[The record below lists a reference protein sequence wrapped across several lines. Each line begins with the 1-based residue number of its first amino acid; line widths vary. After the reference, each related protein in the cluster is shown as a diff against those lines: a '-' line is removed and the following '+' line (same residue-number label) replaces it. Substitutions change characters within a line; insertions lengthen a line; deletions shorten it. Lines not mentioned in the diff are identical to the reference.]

1 MEKIEGITMERSKT
15 FIQHLYKEKEIHK
28 EHRHRHVIHKLFLT
42 SSFFGLGQLSKSD
55 EILNLFLYIVP
66 IIAIVHDIYVFA
78 EHEKIRRIGLFIRKF
93 KNVANSSICPEEIA
107 WEEFAKNNREKWAV
121 IGSLIYTCVIT
132 AFSALAIARL
142 ETQGANGTIF
152 KSWLYLMILLIV
164 IVFFRITS
172 LKIKFENLE
181 GE

>member
-1 MEKIEGITMERSKT
+1 MERSRA

-42 SSFFGLGQLSKSD
+42 SSFFGLGQLPMSN
-55 EILNLFLYIVP
+55 ELLNLFLYIVP
-66 IIAIVHDIYVFA
+66 VIAIVHDIYIFA

-107 WEEFAKNNREKWAV
+107 WEEFAKGNREKWAV

-132 AFSALAIARL
+132 GFSAFAISRI
-142 ETQGANGTIF
+142 ETLNSNPMIF
-152 KSWLYLMILLIV
+152 NWWLGLMILLIV
-164 IVFFRITS
+164 LVFFRITS
-172 LKIKFENLE
+172 LKIKFENME
-181 GE
+181 EE